1 MLMKKLTI
9 LFVMV
14 LVGTIGTFGQAIY
27 TGGSGGGYA
36 TIALSTPSSTNG
48 SIVLNPKVSVS
59 PNPFAAN
66 QTITIVATGFSL
78 NQAVTITV
86 YSNIGNR
93 LHNEIVTT
101 NKLEVGHT
109 LSLPTLKA
117 GLYLLVLS
125 TDKQK
130 RTIKLICS

>member
-36 TIALSTPSSTNG
+36 TISLSTPSSADGNL
-48 SIVLNPKVSVS
+48 VLNPKISVS

>member
-1 MLMKKLTI
+1 MKKLTI

-36 TIALSTPSSTNG
+36 TISLSTPSSTNG

-59 PNPFAAN
+59 PNPFTAN
-66 QTITIVATGFSL
+66 QPISIVTTGFSAA
-78 NQAVTITV
+78 QSVTIAV
-86 YSNIGNR
+86 YSSIGNR
-93 LHNEIVTT
+93 VHDEVVTSS
-101 NKLEVGHT
+101 KLEVGHS

-117 GLYLLVLS
+117 GLYLLVIS

-130 RTIKLICS
+130 RTVKLICR